1 MYVLMCANLVD
12 KLETFGDV
20 GYVILQTTLRDTI
33 RRDADK
39 NDFLSLLFLLL
50 GENNNNNT
58 FYSPFSE
65 QEENFDDDD
74 DESKVAS

>member
-1 MYVLMCANLVD
+1 M
-12 KLETFGDV
+12 
-20 GYVILQTTLRDTI
+20 QTTLRDTTP
-33 RRDADK
+33 RDADK
-39 NDFLSLLFLLL
+39 NDFLSLLFLLRN
-50 GENNNNNT
+50 ENNT

>member
-12 KLETFGDV
+12 KLETLDTLDTSFCKQLCAI
-20 GYVILQTTLRDTI
+20 IL
-33 RRDADK
+33 RDADK
-39 NDFLSLLFLLL
+39 NDFLSLLFLLRD
-50 GENNNNNT
+50 ENNT

-65 QEENFDDDD
+65 QEKNFDDGD